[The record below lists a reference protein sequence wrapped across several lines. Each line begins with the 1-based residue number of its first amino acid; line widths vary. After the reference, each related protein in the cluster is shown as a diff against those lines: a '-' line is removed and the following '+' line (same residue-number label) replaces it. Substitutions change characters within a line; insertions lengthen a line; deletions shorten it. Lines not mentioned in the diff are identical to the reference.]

1 MTHGAGIWLIVL
13 LGLSLAGCDSLDGV
27 LDLLQPTSTKVTL
40 ANNTEA
46 SVDGTLLYHDEQ
58 DVPELLLSEVG
69 TEFDFDL
76 EPGDLTTFS
85 LDCDDLQA
93 VQIEDADLR
102 LLFGIGPE
110 TSSDVLRDGDDFGCG
125 DEIVFTFTSLPE
137 FDVNITV
144 R

>member
-1 MTHGAGIWLIVL
+1 MTHGAKVGLIVL
-13 LGLSLAGCDSLDGV
+13 LGLSLAGCDSLEGV

-58 DVPELLLSEVG
+58 DVPEFLLSDVG

-76 EPGDLTTFS
+76 EPGGLTTFS

-110 TSSDVLRDGDDFGCG
+110 THYLPLDNV
-125 DEIVFTFTSLPE
+125 PE
-137 FDVNITV
+137 FDKLFKGYGV
-144 R
+144 